1 MDLLILIKKKLSF
14 FKKLEIVIEEN
25 NIEEFK
31 EVFENGEVD
40 LNTEI

>member
-1 MDLLILIKKKLSF
+1 MDLLILIKKKLLF
-14 FKKLEIVIEEN
+14 LKKLEIVIEEN

>member
-25 NIEEFK
+25 NIKEFK
-31 EVFENGEVD
+31 EVLESGEVD
-40 LNTEI
+40 LNIEI